1 MNYETARQ
9 QMLSQQ
15 IRTWDV
21 LDPRVLDVLRDTP
34 REAFVPEAWR
44 DLAFA
49 DTEVPLAHDQMMM
62 SPKVEARLL
71 QELAIEPTDAA
82 LEIGTGSGYLAACLG
97 RLAATVVSLEIF
109 PDLSQDA
116 AAKLQQ
122 AGISNVELEE
132 GDATQTAFDRK
143 FDAIAVTASV
153 PRLAD
158 RFIQLLKPDG
168 RLFVVIGHP
177 PVMEATLIRLHA
189 DGSFSEKRLFE
200 MMLTPMINAAQPE
213 TFVL

>member
-1 MNYETARQ
+1 
-9 QMLSQQ
+9 MLSQQ

-97 RLAATVVSLEIF
+97 RLAASVVSLEIF

-116 AAKLQQ
+116 AAKLEQ
-122 AGISNVELEE
+122 AGISNVELRE
-132 GDATQTAFDRK
+132 GDATQAAFDRK
-143 FDAIAVTASV
+143 FDVIAVTAAIS
-153 PRLAD
+153 
-158 RFIQLLKPDG
+158 
-168 RLFVVIGHP
+168 
-177 PVMEATLIRLHA
+177 ATCANTAI
-189 DGSFSEKRLFE
+189 
-200 MMLTPMINAAQPE
+200 
-213 TFVL
+213 